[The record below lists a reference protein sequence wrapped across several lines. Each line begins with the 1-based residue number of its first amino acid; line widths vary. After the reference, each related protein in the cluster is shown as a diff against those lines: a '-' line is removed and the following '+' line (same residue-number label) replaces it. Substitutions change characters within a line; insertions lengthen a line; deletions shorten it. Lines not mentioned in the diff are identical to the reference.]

1 MKSKIKLNITME
13 LIHIIYNILL
23 FGGGFVIVLMVFSF
37 VLSKSRQQENLNN
50 RLATREAS
58 EQLIRSRVNYL
69 NQVASVVPRSK
80 LQWEQNEI
88 RQNTIQPIPKIF
100 SIDQIQ
106 PREVKVVRKP
116 TVREEQK
123 TIVTEE
129 RNTNSKRYTI
139 VNENQRKTNSRVI
152 NFYL

>member
-1 MKSKIKLNITME
+1 ME

-23 FGGGFVIVLMVFSF
+23 FGGGFVLVIMIFSF

-50 RLATREAS
+50 RIAKREAS
-58 EQLIRSRVNYL
+58 EQLVKARVNYQ

-80 LQWEQNEI
+80 LQWEQSEI
-88 RQNTIQPIPKIF
+88 RQSTNQQLPKIF

-106 PREVKVVRKP
+106 QREVKVVRKP
-116 TVREEQK
+116 TVREDQK
-123 TIVTEE
+123 TKVTEE
-129 RNTNSKRYTI
+129 RNSISKRYTI

>member
-1 MKSKIKLNITME
+1 ME

-23 FGGGFVIVLMVFSF
+23 FGGGFVLVIMIFSF

-50 RLATREAS
+50 RIAKREAS
-58 EQLIRSRVNYL
+58 EQLVKARVNYQ

-80 LQWEQNEI
+80 LQWEQSEI
-88 RQNTIQPIPKIF
+88 RQNTNQQLPKIF

-106 PREVKVVRKP
+106 QREVKVVRKP
-116 TVREEQK
+116 TVREDQK
-123 TIVTEE
+123 TKVTEE
-129 RNTNSKRYTI
+129 RNSISKRYTI